1 MTDDTSGYITIDYEG
16 ISSDFTEIESLPSS
30 GTCDLFRA
38 KRYGRW
44 YLLKCLKVEY
54 ATDSACQQMLRKEF
68 EIVISLQHTSVMQ
81 VSGIEEVSLPG
92 RGKALC
98 IIAEWIDG
106 RTLRDYLTENP
117 SKQERCRIAAELCE
131 AVAYI
136 HSQQVVHRD
145 LKPSNIMVTYN
156 GDYVRVIDFGLA
168 DTNSHSILKQPAGT
182 LRYMAPEQMQHAVA
196 DVRNDIYSLGIIIQE
211 MGLSGHP
218 WRHIITR
225 CLQPIEQ
232 RYQQMDELLSDL
244 HSQRRQHLLWGIA
257 ALVVAALFGGMLW
270 QMSHLQQKAALME
283 QEANEQRTQLRIL
296 NHELIG
302 FADSRV
308 KEKCVQHWDSDGD
321 GQLSY
326 DEAAAVDSLGD
337 VFTGDTLITS
347 FDELEHF
354 TGLESIDRK
363 AFKDCVHLQSVRIP
377 SKTRFIRSEAFR
389 HTGLQQIIIPG
400 AVAGLGDYFMND
412 CPQLETVIFESR
424 PPNTNVTPESEPFV
438 NCPQLSTV
446 FIPTTILK
454 AMQMGK
460 SLDDKGYSR
469 EYVSKNLEHHSYNL
483 LVWLT
488 WKAVFPLMTD
498 HIRFADPQV
507 KAICVRQWDRDG
519 DHELSIDEAASV
531 KSLSSAFIAQNEIE
545 SFDELRFFTGIDRIN
560 ASAFELCSHLKS
572 IRIPSSVKVIEKW
585 AFADCKALKEFTI
598 PGHVEQ
604 IEHHA
609 FNGCNL
615 CEVFIPASVNFIGIS
630 AFACNPHLTKV
641 VVSPDNPV
649 YDSRDNC
656 NAIIETKTNTM
667 HTACVTTFFPRTVDK
682 LADEVFNGLDRD
694 TLTIPRQ
701 LKAIGPWALSLNID
715 TVFFESP
722 EPQFIDHQSLQIF
735 SLDVVI
741 IVPKGAAKAYRSI
754 PSLSLYKDN
763 IRER

>member
-1 MTDDTSGYITIDYEG
+1 MTDDTSGYITIEYEG
-16 ISSDFTEIESLPSS
+16 ISSDFTDIEALPSS

-44 YLLKCLKVEY
+44 YLLKCLKAKY

-81 VSGIEEVSLPG
+81 VTGIEEVSLPG
-92 RGKALC
+92 RGKVLC

-106 RTLRDYLTENP
+106 RTLNDFLTENP
-117 SKQERCRIAAELCE
+117 SQRERRRIATELCE

-145 LKPSNIMVTYN
+145 LKPSNIMITHN
-156 GDYVRVIDFGLA
+156 GDYVRIIDFGLA
-168 DTNSHSILKQPAGT
+168 DTNSHTILKQPAGT
-182 LRYMAPEQMQHAVA
+182 LRYMAPEQLQFAVA
-196 DVRNDIYSLGIIIQE
+196 DVRNDIYSLGVVMKQ
-211 MGLSGHP
+211 MNLGGGKY
-218 WRHIITR
+218 RKVVRR
-225 CLQPIEQ
+225 CLSPVEE
-232 RYQQMDELLSDL
+232 RYQNMEALLDDL
-244 HSQRRQHLLWGIA
+244 RSQRRQRLAWGTGVLA
-257 ALVVAALFGGMLW
+257 VAAVIALLLG
-270 QMSHLQQKAALME
+270 QVSHLQ

-296 NHELIG
+296 NHEIIG
-302 FADSRV
+302 FADLRV
-308 KEKCVQHWDSDGD
+308 KEKCVQHWDTDGD

-363 AFKDCVHLQSVRIP
+363 AFKDCVRLQSVRIP

-454 AMQMGK
+454 AMQTGK
-460 SLDDKGYSR
+460 SLEDKGYNR
-469 EYVSKNLEHHSYNL
+469 EYISKNLGHYSYIF

-531 KSLSSAFIAQNEIE
+531 KSLSSAFIAQDEIE

-585 AFADCKALKEFTI
+585 AFAECKALQEFTI

-615 CEVFIPASVNFIGIS
+615 CEGFSPASVDFIGIS
-630 AFACNPHLTKV
+630 AFALNFHLAKV

>member
-16 ISSDFTEIESLPSS
+16 ISSDFTDIEALPSS

-44 YLLKCLKVEY
+44 YLLKCLKAKY

-81 VSGIEEVSLPG
+81 VTGIEEVSLPG
-92 RGKALC
+92 RGKVLC

-106 RTLRDYLTENP
+106 RTLNDFLAENP
-117 SKQERCRIAAELCE
+117 SQRERRRIATELCE

-145 LKPSNIMVTYN
+145 LKPSNIMITHN
-156 GDYVRVIDFGLA
+156 GDYVRIIDFGLA
-168 DTNSHSILKQPAGT
+168 DTNSHTILKQPAGT
-182 LRYMAPEQMQHAVA
+182 LRYMAPEQLQFAIA
-196 DVRNDIYSLGIIIQE
+196 DVRNDIYSLGVVMKQ
-211 MGLSGHP
+211 MNLRGGKY
-218 WRHIITR
+218 RKVVRR
-225 CLQPIEQ
+225 CLSPVEE
-232 RYQQMDELLSDL
+232 RYQNMEALLDDL
-244 HSQRRQHLLWGIA
+244 RSQRRQRLAWGTGVLA
-257 ALVVAALFGGMLW
+257 VAAVIALLLG
-270 QMSHLQQKAALME
+270 QVSHLQ

-296 NHELIG
+296 NHEIIG
-302 FADSRV
+302 FADLRV
-308 KEKCVQHWDSDGD
+308 KEKCVQHWDTDGD

-454 AMQMGK
+454 AMQTGK
-460 SLDDKGYSR
+460 SLEDKGYNR
-469 EYVSKNLEHHSYNL
+469 EYISKNLGHYSYIF

-531 KSLSSAFIAQNEIE
+531 KSLSSAFIAQDEIE

-585 AFADCKALKEFTI
+585 AFAECKALQEFTI

-615 CEVFIPASVNFIGIS
+615 REVFIPASVNFIGIS
-630 AFACNPHLTKV
+630 AFACNPHLAKV

-682 LADEVFNGLDRD
+682 LADEVFIGIGRD

-701 LKAIGPWALSLNID
+701 LKAIGPWALSLTID

>member
-16 ISSDFTEIESLPSS
+16 ISSDFTDIEALPSS

-44 YLLKCLKVEY
+44 YLLKCLKAKY

-81 VSGIEEVSLPG
+81 VTGIEEVSLPG
-92 RGKALC
+92 RGKVLC

-106 RTLRDYLTENP
+106 RTLNDFLAENP
-117 SKQERCRIAAELCE
+117 SQRERRRIATELCE

-145 LKPSNIMVTYN
+145 LKPSNIMITHN
-156 GDYVRVIDFGLA
+156 GDYVRIIDFGLA
-168 DTNSHSILKQPAGT
+168 DTNSHTILKQPAGT
-182 LRYMAPEQMQHAVA
+182 LRYMAPEQLQFAVA
-196 DVRNDIYSLGIIIQE
+196 DVRNDIYSLGVVMKQ
-211 MGLSGHP
+211 MNLGGGKY
-218 WRHIITR
+218 RKVVRR
-225 CLQPIEQ
+225 CLSPVEE
-232 RYQQMDELLSDL
+232 RYQNMEALLDDL
-244 HSQRRQHLLWGIA
+244 RSQRRQRLAWGTGVLA
-257 ALVVAALFGGMLW
+257 VAAVIALLLG
-270 QMSHLQQKAALME
+270 QVSHLQ

-296 NHELIG
+296 NHEIIG
-302 FADSRV
+302 FADLRV
-308 KEKCVQHWDSDGD
+308 KEKCVQHWDTDGD

-454 AMQMGK
+454 AMQTGK
-460 SLDDKGYSR
+460 SLEDKGYNR
-469 EYVSKNLEHHSYNL
+469 EYISKNLGHYSYIF

-531 KSLSSAFIAQNEIE
+531 KSLSSAFIAQDEIE

-585 AFADCKALKEFTI
+585 AFAECKALQEFTI

-615 CEVFIPASVNFIGIS
+615 REVFIPASVTFIGIS
-630 AFACNPHLTKV
+630 AFALNFHLAKV

-701 LKAIGPWALSLNID
+701 LKAIGPWALALNID

-722 EPQFIDHQSLQIF
+722 EPQFIDHQSLYIF

-741 IVPKGAAKAYRSI
+741 IVPKGAAKAYRSL
-754 PSLSLYKDN
+754 PNLSLYKDN

>member
-16 ISSDFTEIESLPSS
+16 ISSDFTDIEALPSS

-44 YLLKCLKVEY
+44 YLLKCLKAKY

-81 VSGIEEVSLPG
+81 VTGIEEVSLPG
-92 RGKALC
+92 RGKVLC

-106 RTLRDYLTENP
+106 RTLNDFLAENP
-117 SKQERCRIAAELCE
+117 SQRERRRIATELCE

-145 LKPSNIMVTYN
+145 LKPSNIMITHN
-156 GDYVRVIDFGLA
+156 GDYVRIIDFGLA
-168 DTNSHSILKQPAGT
+168 DTNSHTILKQPAGT
-182 LRYMAPEQMQHAVA
+182 LRYMAPEQLQFAVA
-196 DVRNDIYSLGIIIQE
+196 DVRNDIYSLGVVMKQ
-211 MGLSGHP
+211 MNLGGGKY
-218 WRHIITR
+218 RKVVRR
-225 CLQPIEQ
+225 CLSPVEE
-232 RYQQMDELLSDL
+232 RYQNMEALLDDL
-244 HSQRRQHLLWGIA
+244 RSQRRQRLAWGTGVLA
-257 ALVVAALFGGMLW
+257 VAAVIALLLG
-270 QMSHLQQKAALME
+270 QVSHLQ

-296 NHELIG
+296 NHEIIG
-302 FADSRV
+302 FADLRV
-308 KEKCVQHWDSDGD
+308 KEKCVQHWDTDGD

-363 AFKDCVHLQSVRIP
+363 AFKDCVRLQSVRIP

-446 FIPTTILK
+446 FIPTIVLK
-454 AMQMGK
+454 GMQTGK
-460 SLDDKGYSR
+460 SLEDKGYNR
-469 EYVSKNLEHHSYNL
+469 EYISKNLGHYSYIF

-531 KSLSSAFIAQNEIE
+531 KSLSSAFIAQDEIE

-560 ASAFELCSHLKS
+560 ASAFEFCSHLKS

-585 AFADCKALKEFTI
+585 AFAECKALQEFTI

-630 AFACNPHLTKV
+630 AFACNPHLAKV

-701 LKAIGPWALSLNID
+701 LKAIGPWALSLTID

>member
-16 ISSDFTEIESLPSS
+16 ISSDFTDIETLPSS

-44 YLLKCLKVEY
+44 YLLKCLKAKY

-81 VSGIEEVSLPG
+81 VTGIEEVSLPG
-92 RGKALC
+92 RGKVLC

-106 RTLRDYLTENP
+106 RTLNDFLTENP
-117 SKQERCRIAAELCE
+117 SQRERRRIATELCE

-145 LKPSNIMVTYN
+145 LKPSNIMITHN
-156 GDYVRVIDFGLA
+156 GDYVRIIDFGLA
-168 DTNSHSILKQPAGT
+168 DTNSHTILKQPAGT
-182 LRYMAPEQMQHAVA
+182 LRYMAPEQLQFAVA
-196 DVRNDIYSLGIIIQE
+196 DVRNDIYSLGVVMKQ
-211 MGLSGHP
+211 MNLGGGKY
-218 WRHIITR
+218 RKVVRR
-225 CLQPIEQ
+225 CLSPVEE
-232 RYQQMDELLSDL
+232 RYQNMEALLDDL
-244 HSQRRQHLLWGIA
+244 RSQRRQRLAWGTGVLA
-257 ALVVAALFGGMLW
+257 VAAVIALLLG
-270 QMSHLQQKAALME
+270 QVSHLQ

-296 NHELIG
+296 NHEIIG
-302 FADSRV
+302 FADLRV
-308 KEKCVQHWDSDGD
+308 KEKCVQHWDTDGD

-454 AMQMGK
+454 AMQTGK
-460 SLDDKGYSR
+460 SLEDKGYNR
-469 EYVSKNLEHHSYNL
+469 EYISKNLGHYSYIF

-531 KSLSSAFIAQNEIE
+531 KSLSSAFIAQDEIE

-560 ASAFELCSHLKS
+560 ASAFELCSNLKS

-585 AFADCKALKEFTI
+585 AFAECKALQEFTI

-615 CEVFIPASVNFIGIS
+615 REVFIPASVNFIGIS
-630 AFACNPHLTKV
+630 AFALNFHLAKV

>member
-16 ISSDFTEIESLPSS
+16 ISSDFTDIEALPSS

-44 YLLKCLKVEY
+44 YLLKCLKAKY

-81 VSGIEEVSLPG
+81 VTGIEEVSLPG
-92 RGKALC
+92 RGKVLC

-106 RTLRDYLTENP
+106 RTLNDFLAENP
-117 SKQERCRIAAELCE
+117 SQRERRRIATELCE

-145 LKPSNIMVTYN
+145 LKPSNIMITHN
-156 GDYVRVIDFGLA
+156 GDYVRIIDFGLA
-168 DTNSHSILKQPAGT
+168 DTNSHTILKQPAGT
-182 LRYMAPEQMQHAVA
+182 LRYMAPEQLQFAVA
-196 DVRNDIYSLGIIIQE
+196 DVRNDIYSLGVVMKQ
-211 MGLSGHP
+211 MNLGGGKY
-218 WRHIITR
+218 RKVVRR
-225 CLQPIEQ
+225 CLSPVEE
-232 RYQQMDELLSDL
+232 RYQNMEALLDDL
-244 HSQRRQHLLWGIA
+244 RSQRRQRLAWGTGVLA
-257 ALVVAALFGGMLW
+257 VAAVIALLLG
-270 QMSHLQQKAALME
+270 QVSHLQ

-296 NHELIG
+296 NHEIIG

-308 KEKCVQHWDSDGD
+308 KEKCVQHWDTDGD

-446 FIPTTILK
+446 FIPTTTLK
-454 AMQMGK
+454 GMRTGK

-531 KSLSSAFIAQNEIE
+531 KSLSSAFIAQDEIE

-560 ASAFELCSHLKS
+560 ASAFEFCSHLKS

-585 AFADCKALKEFTI
+585 AFAECKALQEFTI

-615 CEVFIPASVNFIGIS
+615 REVFIPASVNFIGIS
-630 AFACNPHLTKV
+630 AFACNRHLAKV

-701 LKAIGPWALSLNID
+701 LKAIGPWALALNID

-722 EPQFIDHQSLQIF
+722 EPQFIDHQSLYIF

>member
-16 ISSDFTEIESLPSS
+16 ISSDFTDIEALPSS

-44 YLLKCLKVEY
+44 YLLKCLKAKY

-81 VSGIEEVSLPG
+81 VTGIEEVSLPG
-92 RGKALC
+92 RGKVLC

-106 RTLRDYLTENP
+106 RTLNDFLTENP
-117 SKQERCRIAAELCE
+117 SQRERRRIATELCE

-145 LKPSNIMVTYN
+145 LKPSNIMITHN
-156 GDYVRVIDFGLA
+156 GDYVRIIDFGLA
-168 DTNSHSILKQPAGT
+168 DTNSHTILKQPAGT
-182 LRYMAPEQMQHAVA
+182 LRYMAPEQLQFAVA
-196 DVRNDIYSLGIIIQE
+196 DVRNDIYSLGVVMKQ
-211 MGLSGHP
+211 MNLGGGKY
-218 WRHIITR
+218 RKVVRR
-225 CLQPIEQ
+225 CLSPVEE
-232 RYQQMDELLSDL
+232 RYQNMEALLDDL
-244 HSQRRQHLLWGIA
+244 RSQRRQRLAWGTGVLA
-257 ALVVAALFGGMLW
+257 VAAVIALLLG
-270 QMSHLQQKAALME
+270 QVSHLQ

-296 NHELIG
+296 NHEIIG

-308 KEKCVQHWDSDGD
+308 KEKCVQHWDTDGD

-454 AMQMGK
+454 AMRTGK
-460 SLDDKGYSR
+460 SLEDKGYNR
-469 EYVSKNLEHHSYNL
+469 EYISKNLGHYSYIF

-519 DHELSIDEAASV
+519 DHELSIDEASSV
-531 KSLSSAFIAQNEIE
+531 KSLSSAFIAQDEIE

-585 AFADCKALKEFTI
+585 AFAECKALQEFTI

-615 CEVFIPASVNFIGIS
+615 REVFIPASVNFIGIS
-630 AFACNPHLTKV
+630 AFALNFHLAKV

>member
-16 ISSDFTEIESLPSS
+16 ISSDFTDIEALPSS

-44 YLLKCLKVEY
+44 YLLKCLKAKY

-81 VSGIEEVSLPG
+81 VTGIEEVSLPG
-92 RGKALC
+92 RGKVLC

-106 RTLRDYLTENP
+106 RTLNDFLAENP
-117 SKQERCRIAAELCE
+117 SQRERRRIATELCE

-145 LKPSNIMVTYN
+145 LKPSNIMITHN
-156 GDYVRVIDFGLA
+156 GDYVRIIDFGLA
-168 DTNSHSILKQPAGT
+168 DTNSHTILKQPAGT
-182 LRYMAPEQMQHAVA
+182 LRYMAPEQLQFAVA
-196 DVRNDIYSLGIIIQE
+196 DVRNDIYSLGVVMKQ
-211 MGLSGHP
+211 MNLGGGKY
-218 WRHIITR
+218 RKVVRR
-225 CLQPIEQ
+225 CLSPVEE
-232 RYQQMDELLSDL
+232 RYQNMEALLDDL
-244 HSQRRQHLLWGIA
+244 RSQRRQRLAWGTGVLA
-257 ALVVAALFGGMLW
+257 VAAVIALLLG
-270 QMSHLQQKAALME
+270 QVSHLQ

-296 NHELIG
+296 NHEIIG
-302 FADSRV
+302 FADLRV
-308 KEKCVQHWDSDGD
+308 KEKCVQHWDTDGD

-446 FIPTTILK
+446 FIPTTTLK
-454 AMQMGK
+454 GMRTGK

-531 KSLSSAFIAQNEIE
+531 KSLSSAFIAQDEIE

-560 ASAFELCSHLKS
+560 ASAFESCSHLKS

-585 AFADCKALKEFTI
+585 AFAECKALQEFTI

-615 CEVFIPASVNFIGIS
+615 REVFIPASVNFIGIS
-630 AFACNPHLTKV
+630 AFVCNRHLAKV

-701 LKAIGPWALSLNID
+701 LKAIGPWALALNID

-722 EPQFIDHQSLQIF
+722 EPQFIDHQSLYIF

>member
-16 ISSDFTEIESLPSS
+16 ISSDFTDIEALPSS

-44 YLLKCLKVEY
+44 YLLKCLKAKY

-81 VSGIEEVSLPG
+81 VTGIEEVSLPG
-92 RGKALC
+92 RGKVLC

-106 RTLRDYLTENP
+106 RTLNDFLTENP
-117 SKQERCRIAAELCE
+117 SQRERRRIATELCE

-136 HSQQVVHRD
+136 HSQQAVHRD
-145 LKPSNIMVTYN
+145 LKPSNIMITHN
-156 GDYVRVIDFGLA
+156 GDYVRIIDFGLA
-168 DTNSHSILKQPAGT
+168 DTNSHTILKQPAGT
-182 LRYMAPEQMQHAVA
+182 LRYMAPEQLQFAVA
-196 DVRNDIYSLGIIIQE
+196 DVRNDIYSLGVVMKQ
-211 MGLSGHP
+211 MNLGGGKY
-218 WRHIITR
+218 RKVVRR
-225 CLQPIEQ
+225 CLSPVEE
-232 RYQQMDELLSDL
+232 RYQNMEALLDDL
-244 HSQRRQHLLWGIA
+244 RSQRRQRLAWGTGVLA
-257 ALVVAALFGGMLW
+257 VAAVIALLLG
-270 QMSHLQQKAALME
+270 QVSHLQ

-296 NHELIG
+296 NHEIIG
-302 FADSRV
+302 FADLRV
-308 KEKCVQHWDSDGD
+308 KEKCVQHWDTDGD

-454 AMQMGK
+454 AMQTGK
-460 SLDDKGYSR
+460 SLEDKGYNR
-469 EYVSKNLEHHSYNL
+469 EYISKNLGHYSYIF

-531 KSLSSAFIAQNEIE
+531 KSLSSAFIAQDEIE

-585 AFADCKALKEFTI
+585 AFAECKALQEFTI

-615 CEVFIPASVNFIGIS
+615 REVFIPASVNFIGIS
-630 AFACNPHLTKV
+630 AFALNFHLAKV

-722 EPQFIDHQSLQIF
+722 EPQFVDHQSLQIF

>member
-1 MTDDTSGYITIDYEG
+1 
-16 ISSDFTEIESLPSS
+16 
-30 GTCDLFRA
+30 
-38 KRYGRW
+38 
-44 YLLKCLKVEY
+44 
-54 ATDSACQQMLRKEF
+54 MLRKEF

-81 VSGIEEVSLPG
+81 VTGIEEVSLPG
-92 RGKALC
+92 RGKVLC

-106 RTLRDYLTENP
+106 RTLNDFLTENP
-117 SKQERCRIAAELCE
+117 SQRERRRIATELCE

-145 LKPSNIMVTYN
+145 LKPSNIMITHN
-156 GDYVRVIDFGLA
+156 GDYVRIIDFGLA
-168 DTNSHSILKQPAGT
+168 DTNSHTILKQPAGT
-182 LRYMAPEQMQHAVA
+182 LRYMAPEQLQFAVA
-196 DVRNDIYSLGIIIQE
+196 DVRNDIYSLGVVMKQ
-211 MGLSGHP
+211 MNLGGGKY
-218 WRHIITR
+218 RKVVRR
-225 CLQPIEQ
+225 CLSPVEE
-232 RYQQMDELLSDL
+232 RYQNMEALLDDL
-244 HSQRRQHLLWGIA
+244 RSQRRQRLAWGTGVLA
-257 ALVVAALFGGMLW
+257 VAAVIALLLG
-270 QMSHLQQKAALME
+270 QVSHLQ

-296 NHELIG
+296 NHEIIG

-308 KEKCVQHWDSDGD
+308 KEKCVRHWDTDGD

-454 AMQMGK
+454 AMRTGK
-460 SLDDKGYSR
+460 SLEDKGYNR
-469 EYVSKNLEHHSYNL
+469 EYISKNLWHYSYIF

-531 KSLSSAFIAQNEIE
+531 KSLSSAFIAQDEIE

-585 AFADCKALKEFTI
+585 AFAECKALQEFTI

-615 CEVFIPASVNFIGIS
+615 REVFIPASVNFIGIS
-630 AFACNPHLTKV
+630 AFALNFHLAKV

-722 EPQFIDHQSLQIF
+722 EPQFIDYQSLQIF